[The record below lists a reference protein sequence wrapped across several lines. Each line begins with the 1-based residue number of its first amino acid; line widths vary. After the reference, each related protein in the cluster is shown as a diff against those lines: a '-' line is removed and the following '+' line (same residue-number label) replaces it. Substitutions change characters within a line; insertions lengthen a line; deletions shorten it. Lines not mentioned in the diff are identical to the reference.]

1 MLVLFICGSLLSGV
15 SAPLDLM
22 SACSSNMLPLFLL
35 ANLMTGAVNLMLD
48 SLLVQDM
55 QAILIVCLYMVL
67 VCCVAFGLHSNNI
80 QLKLGSK
87 QASSNVTKYA

>member
-1 MLVLFICGSLLSGV
+1 MLVLFVCGSLLSRVG
-15 SAPLDLM
+15 APLELM

-48 SLLVQDM
+48 SLLVPDM
-55 QAILIVCLYMVL
+55 QAIGIVCLYMVL

-87 QASSNVTKYA
+87 QASSNVTKDA